1 MSTCPFNPTHNFLLC
16 SLYDY
21 IYSRGYLIVHYKR
34 IEHNWEKLRLDYGE
48 KYAVINRDYSTFW
61 LNGVEHISIDTL
73 TEHID
78 SVLLTAT
85 EPPIYYISLIY
96 DETFLSTYSGSDV
109 DDINL
114 KTVGGRLVERVTG
127 YISLE
132 PYYVFRVV

>member
-34 IEHNWEKLRLDYGE
+34 IEHSWEKLRLDYGE

-61 LNGVEHISIDTL
+61 LNGVEHISIETL

-78 SVLLTAT
+78 SILMTAT
-85 EPPIYYISLIY
+85 EPPISYVSLIY
-96 DETFLSTYSGSDV
+96 DEVFLSTYSGSDV

-114 KTVGGRLVERVTG
+114 KIVGGRLVERVTG